1 MKRSWYAAPYAIW
14 MALFTVV
21 PLLVVCYYAFTT
33 KSGAFTTENL
43 TRIFDYAPV
52 LFDSLRLALYCTALC
67 LLIGYPA
74 AYFMAGKDMSRNKS
88 LAVLILLP
96 MWMNFLLRT
105 YAMMTLFEN
114 NGVLNSIF
122 EWLGLPRQQMIGT
135 EGAVLVGM
143 VYNFLPFMVLPIY
156 TVLKKLDQRVIEAA
170 EDLGANPLRDVTRVV
185 LPMSVPG
192 IVSGITMVFMPAVTT
207 FAISRLMSS
216 GMIYLM
222 GDMIEEF
229 YITMNNRNVGSAMS
243 LVMMVLILISIGF
256 LRKADPEGQGG
267 GIW

>member
-1 MKRSWYAAPYAIW
+1 MRAKLISAPYTIW
-14 MALFTVV
+14 MALFIIV
-21 PLLVVCYYAFTT
+21 PMGLVVFFAFTD
-33 KSGAFTTENL
+33 KSGAFTLDNILRVGQYSNVFLRSIWLGAIATA
-43 TRIFDYAPV
+43 I
-52 LFDSLRLALYCTALC
+52 SL
-67 LLIGYPA
+67 LLGYPL
-74 AYFMAGKDMSRNKS
+74 AYTISKMKAKRQSVMIM
-88 LAVLILLP
+88 LVMLP

-135 EGAVLVGM
+135 EVAVLVGM

-156 TVLKKLDQRVIEAA
+156 TVLKKLDSRVIEAA
-170 EDLGANPLRDVTRVV
+170 EDLGANPIRVVTRVV
-185 LPMSVPG
+185 LPLSVPG